1 MHPVTWHPKALET
14 IRDFPDEVKDRM
26 GYLLFRLQKGEQLTE
41 PQVKPMK
48 DVGRGVKEIRVKG
61 VDGVYRSF
69 YIFLDG
75 PEICV
80 FHAFKKKTQKTSKKD
95 ISRR

>member
-1 MHPVTWHPKALET
+1 
-14 IRDFPDEVKDRM
+14 M

-41 PQVKPMK
+41 PQVKSMK
-48 DVGRGVKEIRVKG
+48 GVGRGVKEIRVKG
-61 VDGVYRSF
+61 VDGIYRSF

-80 FHAFKKKTQKTSKKD
+80 FHAFKKRLRKPRKKILMREKE